1 MSKSPPFDPL
11 RFRGSFVAIV
21 TPFRDGKVDVEALKR
36 LIDWH
41 IEQGTNGIVPVGT
54 TGESPTV
61 SHEEHE
67 QIVTLTVNHVAGRA
81 RVIAGAG
88 SNNTIEA
95 IRFVRHAADVGADA
109 ALVVTPYYNKP
120 NQRMLIEHYRTLH
133 DAADIPIFIYNI
145 PGRSVID
152 MTDATMAELAKLP
165 RIVGNKCATGDLSRA
180 GQERLDCGEDF
191 VLLSGEDATAV
202 GYNAMGGVGCISV
215 SANVAPAAC
224 AAMQAACL
232 AGDYKTALEWQ
243 DKLYPLHRAM
253 FLESSPAPA
262 KYALSLLGMCSEEV
276 RAPIYPVSEETK
288 VKIRAAMAGLG
299 LIEG

>member
-1 MSKSPPFDPL
+1 MSDLTSTL
-11 RFRGSFVAIV
+11 SRLRGSFVAIV
-21 TPFRDGKVDVEALKR
+21 TPMKNGAVDEDALKR

-41 IEQGTNGIVPVGT
+41 IENGTNGLVPVGT
-54 TGESPTV
+54 TGESATL
-61 SHEEHE
+61 SHEEHHR
-67 QIVTLTVNHVAGRA
+67 VVSLTVEHVAGRIA
-81 RVIAGAG
+81 VIAGAG
-88 SNNTIEA
+88 SNSTTEGIG
-95 IRFVRHAADVGADA
+95 FVQHAAGVGADA

-133 DAADIPIFIYNI
+133 DCADIPIMIYNI

-165 RIVGNKCATGDLSRA
+165 RIIGNKCATGDLARC
-180 GQERLDCGEDF
+180 GQERLDCGKDF

-224 AAMQAACL
+224 SAMQAACL
-232 AGDYKTALEWQ
+232 AGDYKTALDWQ

-253 FLESSPAPA
+253 FMESSPAPA
-262 KYALSLLGMCSEEV
+262 KYALSLLGLCENEM
-276 RAPIYPVSEETK
+276 RAPIYPVMPETEAA
-288 VKIRAAMAGLG
+288 IRAAMDGLG
-299 LIEG
+299 LLES